1 MDGVRTQA
9 AHPIR
14 TFKHSLS
21 ILVTFSLRL
30 KSYFLEVFT
39 VNALHRFMF
48 MLI

>member
-1 MDGVRTQA
+1 MDGLRTQD

-30 KSYFLEVFT
+30 KSYFWNFL
-39 VNALHRFMF
+39 LF
-48 MLI
+48 MLYIDLRSC